1 MEVEIKARINSESE
15 FIDKIEHMG
24 AVFLREEIEVDVYYN
39 HPCRNFA
46 ETDEALR
53 IRNDNSL
60 TYKGK
65 KVGMDTKSR
74 EEFIV
79 HFDNSEAMD
88 KILKVLGFREVAT
101 VRKRRKYY
109 KMGEL
114 NICVDSVDGLGEFT
128 EVECIGDYEDCRKR
142 VLDAT
147 KKLGLK
153 NMERKSY
160 LELVLENQ

>member
-1 MEVEIKARINSESE
+1 MEVEIKARIDSERE

-39 HPCRNFA
+39 HPCRNFG

-79 HFDNSEAMD
+79 HFDNLEEMN
-88 KILKVLGFREVAT
+88 KILKALGFREVAT
-101 VRKRRKYY
+101 VKKRRKYY
-109 KMGEL
+109 KLGEL
-114 NICVDSVDGLGEFT
+114 NICVDSVDSLGEFT
-128 EVECIGDYEDCRKR
+128 EVECIGDYEDCRKK
-142 VLDAT
+142 VLDTA
-147 KKLGLK
+147 KKLGLRK
-153 NMERKSY
+153 MERKSY
-160 LELVLENQ
+160 LELVLGNQ